1 MDVSKALEVLRPLYG
16 RDNIE
21 IVTLDG
27 RRVRGLI
34 RSLKTTQAL
43 NRPSVKI
50 ERANG
55 EIVKISFDSIAEI
68 IDHNVD
74 PWR

>member
-1 MDVSKALEVLRPLYG
+1 MDVSRALEVLRPLYG

-55 EIVKISFDSIAEI
+55 EIVKIAFDSIAEI

-74 PWR
+74 PSR

>member
-55 EIVKISFDSIAEI
+55 EIVKIAFDSIAEI

-74 PWR
+74 PSR